1 MFAEEAVNIKDLLD
15 NPDLHDFKAS
25 EGWIDKWKLS
35 YGIHEKHI
43 SDKSFNVSEV
53 TRGSW
58 MEQLR

>member
-1 MFAEEAVNIKDLLD
+1 MNIKDLLD